1 MGKAWL
7 EQRIVKDTQGPGVC
21 FWGTESQGAEERQA
35 LAALS
40 PGANKHAFS
49 GALVWAD
56 SVHRPLICSRPAL
69 ATLSQGTPVTKQ
81 PLPYLLHLP
90 SFLSNPCITQFL
102 GVRGW
107 YLYMISEWVLLR
119 ISGEISK

>member
-1 MGKAWL
+1 M
-7 EQRIVKDTQGPGVC
+7 
-21 FWGTESQGAEERQA
+21 
-35 LAALS
+35 
-40 PGANKHAFS
+40 
-49 GALVWAD
+49 WAD

-69 ATLSQGTPVTKQ
+69 ATPSQGTLVTKQ

-90 SFLSNPCITQFL
+90 SFLSNPSITQFL

-119 ISGEISK
+119 NSGEISE